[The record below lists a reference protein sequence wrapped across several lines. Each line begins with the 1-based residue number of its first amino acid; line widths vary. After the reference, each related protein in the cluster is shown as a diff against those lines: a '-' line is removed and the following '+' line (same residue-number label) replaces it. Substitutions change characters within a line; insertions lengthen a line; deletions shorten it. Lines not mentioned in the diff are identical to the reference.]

1 MPTDVSTDF
10 NEFVNKNTKPKL
22 DKKKIK
28 IDVLECLSNSVEK
41 MSIYDISKS
50 TGYKTDNVYVAIV
63 ESKETKSKNID
74 NVLYWYINEN
84 QIDPPKK
91 IIAGVEHKKVDPL
104 FIKYMKKT
112 KKIPLIIGE
121 SFYHLKNIKN
131 ID

>member
-74 NVLYWYINEN
+74 NV
-84 QIDPPKK
+84 
-91 IIAGVEHKKVDPL
+91 
-104 FIKYMKKT
+104 
-112 KKIPLIIGE
+112 
-121 SFYHLKNIKN
+121 
-131 ID
+131 